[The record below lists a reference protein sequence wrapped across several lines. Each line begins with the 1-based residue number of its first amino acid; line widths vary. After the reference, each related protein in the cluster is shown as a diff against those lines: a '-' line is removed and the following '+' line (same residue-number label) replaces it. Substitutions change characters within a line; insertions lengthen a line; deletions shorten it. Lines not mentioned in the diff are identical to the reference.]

1 MNEHQTASG
10 IDDKTPLNFQ
20 PKTKADH
27 LALKIARTFKEEH
40 KLPLYRVCCE
50 NFDEETVKRAFAEVM
65 AVPDDK
71 IKKSRTALF
80 AYLLKKYAKR
90 K

>member
-1 MNEHQTASG
+1 MNERRPASG
-10 IDDKTPLNFQ
+10 VDNKTPLNFQ

-27 LALKIARTFKEEH
+27 LALKIARAFREES

-50 NFDEETVKRAFAEVM
+50 NFDEETIRKAFAKVM
-65 AVPDDK
+65 TVPDDK
-71 IKKSRTALF
+71 IRKSRSALF